1 MLPSLKNLE
10 VINFGDCLV
19 KTEGAKALAK
29 CLQGA
34 VNNLKNL
41 NLSFDEISKEG
52 ALAIVEALASKESLE
67 KLELNG
73 RFVGYEI
80 EFCAEI
86 HFVVIILLNETRNI
100 QISYFLCGLWRGSDS
115 TYTQRSYKIF

>member
-29 CLQGA
+29 SLRTS
-34 VNNLKNL
+34 VNNLKEL
-41 NLSFDEISKEG
+41 NLSFDEINKEG
-52 ALAIVEALASKESLE
+52 ALAIVEALERKDSLK

-73 RFVGYEI
+73 GYMEQLVCLAAAI
-80 EFCAEI
+80 VQIVPIVCLYGENVYLYFTGRHNSAPD
-86 HFVVIILLNETRNI
+86 VVVYVSVL
-100 QISYFLCGLWRGSDS
+100 S
-115 TYTQRSYKIF
+115 

>member
-73 RFVGYEI
+73 RFVGYGRN
-80 EFCAEI
+80 
-86 HFVVIILLNETRNI
+86 IIL
-100 QISYFLCGLWRGSDS
+100 C
-115 TYTQRSYKIF
+115 

>member
-29 CLQGA
+29 SLRSS
-34 VNNLKNL
+34 VNNLKEL
-41 NLSFDEISKEG
+41 NLSFDEINKEG
-52 ALAIVEALASKESLE
+52 ALAIVEALESKDSLK

-73 RFVGYEI
+73 GYTKL
-80 EFCAEI
+80 
-86 HFVVIILLNETRNI
+86 VVCLAAAIA
-100 QISYFLCGLWRGSDS
+100 QIVPIVCRYGEDIMALRM
-115 TYTQRSYKIF
+115 

>member
-29 CLQGA
+29 SLRTS
-34 VNNLKNL
+34 VNNLKEL
-41 NLSFDEISKEG
+41 NLSFDEINKEG
-52 ALAIVEALASKESLE
+52 ALAIVEALESKDSLK

-73 RFVGYEI
+73 GYTKQVVCLAAAIVQIVPIVCLYGENVYLYFTGRHNRAPNVVVY
-80 EFCAEI
+80 FC
-86 HFVVIILLNETRNI
+86 VL
-100 QISYFLCGLWRGSDS
+100 S
-115 TYTQRSYKIF
+115 